1 MLISDGGHIKTIIVS
16 AVTNSERMLIY
27 LIFYTA
33 LVPIVV
39 IIATNASERGETISF
54 SQHSFCIAWKI

>member
-1 MLISDGGHIKTIIVS
+1 MLISDSGHIKTIIVS

-33 LVPIVV
+33 LVPIV